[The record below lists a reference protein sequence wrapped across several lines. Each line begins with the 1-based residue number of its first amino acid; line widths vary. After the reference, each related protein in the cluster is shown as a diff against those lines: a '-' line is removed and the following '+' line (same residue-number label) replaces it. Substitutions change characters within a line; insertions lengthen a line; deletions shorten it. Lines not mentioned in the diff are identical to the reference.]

1 MTKLKL
7 IGDSVLGY
15 MPKLMLN
22 GEEERY
28 CYENAE
34 TKFLKFYYPKY
45 KTSLTDY
52 NIFCLGINDFLRPY
66 YDEDCPKLSAPEVAN
81 GLTEFLT
88 QIKNDNN
95 GHLIV
100 LSLLPL
106 RSTYEYNIHYND
118 INKEIP
124 VVNSNLN
131 KFCKENNICF
141 IDSYS
146 HFVTQ
151 NGDMSTE
158 LSDDGI
164 HPNHD
169 GYLVLSNL
177 INKELEKLNQLQK
190 DNEINK

>member
-7 IGDSVLGY
+7 IGDSILGY
-15 MPKLMLN
+15 MPKSMFY
-22 GEEERY
+22 GEQERY

-34 TKFLKFYYPKY
+34 TALLKYFYPNIK
-45 KTSLTDY
+45 KSLTDY

-66 YDEDCPKLSAPEVAN
+66 YDEDCPILSELEVSK

-95 GHLIV
+95 GQLIV

-106 RSTYEYNIHYND
+106 RSTHEYNIYFND
-118 INKEIP
+118 INKKIP
-124 VVNSNLN
+124 IVNSNLY
-131 KFCKENNICF
+131 KFCKENCISF

-146 HFVTQ
+146 YFATQ
-151 NGDMSTE
+151 NGDMSVE

-164 HPNHD
+164 HPNQD
-169 GYLVLSNL
+169 GYLVLSKL
-177 INKELEKLNQLQK
+177 INSELDKLNQLED
-190 DNEINK
+190 DNETKI